1 MVLKSMYVEFE
12 IVELLRGTSN
22 IHDYFKT
29 IKGVVCKTNRC
40 ICMCTKIYFSKK
52 GRNTFDKYIYVR
64 KCLLERA

>member
-12 IVELLRGTSN
+12 IVEFLKGTSN
-22 IHDYFKT
+22 IYDLFQT

-52 GRNTFDKYIYVR
+52 GLNTFDKYICVG
-64 KCLLERA
+64 KFMLERA